1 MPILTKPG
9 ASKLALMACLA
20 FLAACDQPRSGPGKE
35 EIFAGSV
42 MRQGNAFV
50 VSVTPRVSQATKAT
64 PALGFSHGLR
74 SAALLGA
81 DSIRSGDIVTLSVYE
96 NVTEG
101 LLAGTETP
109 GAILEELQVDSEGY
123 IFVPYAGRIR
133 AAGQTPDAL
142 RRLLTRQ
149 LDEQTPDPQ
158 VIVRRVA
165 GDGTTVSVLGA
176 VTTQGVYPIE
186 RPTRTLTAML
196 AQAGGVNVRPEIAQ
210 VRVTR
215 GRQQDTVWLQDLF
228 DHPQLDIALRGGD
241 RVLVEADQRSFTAM
255 GATGRTERITFES
268 RTVSAIEALASVGGL
283 DPSRA
288 DPTGVFVF
296 RDEPPEIAN
305 ALLGRNDLIGDQ
317 RFVYVLDL
325 TAPTGMFE
333 ARDFAIRDKDTVYV
347 TEASAVG
354 WSRTIATLTGTLA
367 TATTVRR
374 VLDDD

>member
-1 MPILTKPG
+1 MPITKLG
-9 ASKLALMACLA
+9 VSKLALLA
-20 FLAACDQPRSGPGKE
+20 VVAFTASCDQPRSGPGKS

-42 MRQGNAFV
+42 MRQGNAFI
-50 VSVTPRVSQATKAT
+50 VSVTPRVSQVTKAT

-74 SAALLGA
+74 NASLLPA
-81 DSIRSGDIVTLSVYE
+81 DTIRSGDIVTLSVYE

-109 GAILEELQVDSEGY
+109 GALLEELQVDADGF

-142 RRLLTRQ
+142 RRQLTRQ

-158 VIVRRVA
+158 VIVRRTS

-186 RPTRTLTAML
+186 RPTRSLTAML

-241 RVLVEADQRSFTAM
+241 RILVEADQRSFTAM
-255 GATGRTERITFES
+255 GATGRTERITFDS
-268 RTVSAIEALASVGGL
+268 RTVSGIEALASVGGL

-354 WSRTIATLTGTLA
+354 WARTIASLTGTLA
-367 TATTVRR
+367 TATSVRR
-374 VLDDD
+374 VFDDD